1 MLIQKAY
8 KTELDLN
15 NKQRT
20 LLMKHAGCARK
31 AWNWALAR
39 VKDKSSKP
47 NAMQLHRELNE
58 EKQGEF
64 AYMYEVS
71 KCAPQE
77 ALRDLQA
84 AFKNFF
90 DKRAGFP
97 KFKSRNKGIGSF
109 RLTGSIKV
117 ESNKIKLPRLGWLK
131 LKECGYIPRD
141 QHILSATVSEKAG
154 RWYVSVLVREEIE
167 PQENSEEVLG
177 IDLGIKA
184 LATCSDGSQYDNPK
198 ALAKLENKIKYYQRR
213 LAKKKDKKSK
223 RRKKLRTK
231 IAKLW
236 RQVANIRKDAT
247 HKASSEIVKT
257 KQPQIIVMEDLNVS
271 GMTKN
276 HKLAKAICDANMREF
291 RRQVE
296 YKATWAGVEIRYV
309 DRFFPSSKMCSDC
322 GNLKKDLKLS
332 DRTYRCDCG
341 LEMDRDLNA
350 SCNLRNTVSSTG
362 INAHGDDKVHAEKLA
377 GGRRR
382 SENQTSISA

>member
-8 KTELDLN
+8 KTEIDPN

-47 NAMQLHRELNE
+47 NAMQLHREINV

-71 KCAPQE
+71 KCAMQE
-77 ALRDLQA
+77 SLRDLQA

-97 KFKSRNKGIGSF
+97 KFKTRNKGIGSF

-117 ESNKIKLPRLGWLK
+117 ENNKIKLPRLGWLK
-131 LKECGYIPRD
+131 LKECGYIPKD
-141 QHILSATVSEKAG
+141 QHILSVSISEKAG
-154 RWYVSVLVREEIE
+154 RWYVSVLVRDEVE
-167 PQENSEEVLG
+167 PQENHEEVLG

-198 ALAKLENKIKYYQRR
+198 ALAQLEEKIKYCQRR
-213 LAKKKDKKSK
+213 LAKKKDKKSN
-223 RRKKLRTK
+223 RRKKLITK

-236 RQVANIRKDAT
+236 RRVTNIRKDAT

-276 HKLAKAICDANMREF
+276 HKLAKAICDVNMREF
-291 RRQVE
+291 RRQIE
-296 YKATWAGVEIRYV
+296 YKATWAGVEVRYV
-309 DRFFPSSKMCSDC
+309 DRFFPSSKMCSSC
-322 GNLKKDLKLS
+322 GNVKKDLKLS
-332 DRTYRCDCG
+332 DRTYRCSCG
-341 LEMDRDLNA
+341 LELDRDLNA
-350 SCNLRNTVSSTG
+350 SYNLRNTVSSTG

-377 GGRRR
+377 GGRLG